1 MKFTF
6 TYLLLLLTTTVFCD
20 IFDDINERAC
30 ENQLED
36 YEDCIEAY
44 NAKKIMK
51 IEETYKVLCSKKCVK
66 YFNDQ
71 VKATPKC
78 FSDDKVTESK
88 KKKLDLIKENI
99 NNDCAVD
106 GGGNY
111 CPNTQALINSKYGEE
126 IAKQTCKSKY
136 CTDALIEIQT
146 REEIAKQTCKSKFCT
161 DALIQ
166 IYKENIDIVD
176 YAKDMITFLNSTEC
190 REQNSANSLKFGSS
204 LLLTFAALFFIL
216 LF

>member
-36 YEDCIEAY
+36 YEDCIEAL
-44 NAKKIMK
+44 NASNLK
-51 IEETYKVLCSKKCVK
+51 IEGTFKVLCSKKCVK
-66 YFNDQ
+66 FFNDQ
-71 VKATPKC
+71 VKAIPKC
-78 FSDDKVTESK
+78 FRDGKATEEQK
-88 KKKLDLIKENI
+88 KTLDLMKEFVNTS
-99 NNDCAVD
+99 CAVD
-106 GGGNY
+106 GGGNF
-111 CPNTQALINSKYGEE
+111 CPNTQALIDGKF
-126 IAKQTCKSKY
+126 AKSKE
-136 CTDALIEIQT
+136 DS
-146 REEIAKQTCKSKFCT
+146 EEIAKQTCKSKFCT

-166 IYKENIDIVD
+166 IHKENIDIVD
-176 YAKDMITFLNSTEC
+176 YSKDMITFLNSTEC
-190 REQNSANSLKFGSS
+190 REQNSANSLQFGSS

>member
-66 YFNDQ
+66 FFNDQ

-78 FSDDKVTESK
+78 FRDGKVTESEK
-88 KKKLDLIKENI
+88 KTLDLIKEGI

-111 CPNTQALINSKYGEE
+111 CPNTQALMGSKNG
-126 IAKQTCKSKY
+126 KTK
-136 CTDALIEIQT
+136 
-146 REEIAKQTCKSKFCT
+146 EEIAKQTCKSKFCT

-166 IYKENIDIVD
+166 IYKVNIDVVD

-190 REQNSANSLKFGSS
+190 REQNSANSLQFGSS